1 MAGMEQSDQSDELA
15 YISGVLLD
23 EAALTLEELAR
34 ACAVEPE
41 WVVQRVRTGIL
52 LDGAPPETSG
62 WRFTS
67 IDLVRARRLRQVER
81 DFDANDD
88 VAALVVD
95 LSEEIRRLR
104 NKLRI
109 AGRN

>member
-1 MAGMEQSDQSDELA
+1 MDQSDQGNQAECL
-15 YISGVLLD
+15 SGVLLD
-23 EAALTLEELAR
+23 EAALTLDELAR

-52 LDGAPPETSG
+52 LDGAAVDMAG

-104 NKLRI
+104 DKLRI
-109 AGRN
+109 ASRN

>member
-1 MAGMEQSDQSDELA
+1 MGQAILNP
-15 YISGVLLD
+15 VLVD
-23 EAALTLEELAR
+23 EAALTVEELAQ
-34 ACAVEPE
+34 ACAVEPD

-52 LDGAPPETSG
+52 LDSAAEDSG
-62 WRFTS
+62 YWRFTS
-67 IDLVRARRLRQVER
+67 VDLVRARRLCQVER

-104 NKLRI
+104 GKLNA
-109 AGRN
+109 AGVK

>member
-1 MAGMEQSDQSDELA
+1 MTSIEQLDCV
-15 YISGVLLD
+15 SGVLLD
-23 EAALTLEELAR
+23 EAALTVEELAR

-41 WVVQRVRTGIL
+41 WVVQRVRTGML
-52 LDGAPPETSG
+52 LDGAATEVAR

-104 NKLRI
+104 SKLNV
-109 AGRN
+109 AGRD